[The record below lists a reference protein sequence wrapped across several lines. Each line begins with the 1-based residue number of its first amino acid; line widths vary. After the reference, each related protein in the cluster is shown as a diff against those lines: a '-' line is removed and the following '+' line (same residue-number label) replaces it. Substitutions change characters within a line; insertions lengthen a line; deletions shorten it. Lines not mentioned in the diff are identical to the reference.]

1 MAYMRGKKEHAFQSF
16 QRDLKEDNFKSLV
29 LFCGEETY
37 LTDWAIQSII
47 SKYVRQETKLLDMD
61 LVNTEVRTP
70 DDVMTSCDTPPML
83 SEKKVVIIKN
93 CENTFANQL
102 EEYASTMPSNTLLL
116 ISCMQGQKFDKK
128 LQKHASVYDFES
140 LYQSQLLGFIDKR
153 FKKANKV
160 ATRAIITEIAQESGY
175 LNKDVDYNLYN
186 LEGDIKKII
195 ALSEGDEVT
204 VDDVRNG
211 LSDNLEHGVFS
222 LIDAISKNQKDKA
235 FDLLN
240 QLLKSG
246 AKEFNLLGLIISQ
259 IEIMLQTKEL
269 ALDGKSLAQMKTAIN
284 VHEYRIKKSLDFVR
298 QFTVND
304 LKRILKNAYQTDS
317 QIKTGI
323 LDAHLAL
330 EMLIAQ
336 V

>member
-102 EEYASTMPSNTLLL
+102 EEYAGSMPSNTLLL

-195 ALSEGDEVT
+195 ALSEGEEIT

-222 LIDAISKNQKDKA
+222 LIDAISKNQKDKG

-240 QLLKSG
+240 QILKSG

-304 LKRILKNAYQTDS
+304 LKRILKNAYRTDS

>member
-1 MAYMRGKKEHAFQSF
+1 MAYMRDKKEHAFQSF
-16 QRDLKEDNFKSLV
+16 RRDLKEDNFKSLV

-37 LTDWAIQSII
+37 LIDWAIQSIV

-61 LVNTEVRTP
+61 IVNTELKTP
-70 DDVMTSCDTPPML
+70 DDVMASCNTSPML

-93 CENTFANQL
+93 CEATFANQL
-102 EEYASTMPSNTLLL
+102 EEYAETMPREALLL

-128 LQKHASVYDFES
+128 LQKHASVYDFEP
-140 LYQSQLLGFIDKR
+140 LYQGQLLAFIEKR
-153 FKKANKV
+153 FKKANKLASKKV
-160 ATRAIITEIAQESGY
+160 ITEIAQESGY

-195 ALSEGDEVT
+195 ALSEGEEIT
-204 VDDVRNG
+204 VGDVRNG

-269 ALDGKSLAQMKTAIN
+269 ARDGVSLAEMKKAIN

-298 QFTVND
+298 DFTSID
-304 LKRILKNAYQTDS
+304 LKGILKNAYQADS

-336 V
+336 I